1 MPLLYTLNT
10 ESDNNNPELAITMAL
25 VLVNGFQQD
34 KAPHAT
40 LHFGAIMASI
50 TLVPSAKLTS
60 TISDLNF
67 IEHA

>member
-1 MPLLYTLNT
+1 
-10 ESDNNNPELAITMAL
+10 MAL